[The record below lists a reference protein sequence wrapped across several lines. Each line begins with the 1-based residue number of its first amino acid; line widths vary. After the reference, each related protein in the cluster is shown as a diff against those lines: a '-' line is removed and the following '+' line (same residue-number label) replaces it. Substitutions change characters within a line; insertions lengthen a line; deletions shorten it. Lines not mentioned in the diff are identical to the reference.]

1 MGLDELNR
9 QLDQVAQV
17 PVLLVASDFDG
28 TIAPIVSD
36 PAQAEANRES
46 LVALRNLA
54 QMPQTYVAIVSG
66 RALADLAAR
75 TPEAQDIRLVGSHGS
90 EFEAGSTEP
99 LSAEARQLLDR
110 LTSALRRIAEM
121 DPGFLVEEK
130 PAGLAFH
137 YRNADEQAAAAA
149 IEALLRGPAK
159 YSGVYVRHG
168 KNVIEL
174 SVVATDKGTA
184 LRRIR
189 QRLRASA
196 VLFVGDDVTDEDAFA
211 VLTGPDVG
219 IKVGSGETLARYRVS
234 NTTEIARLLAQ
245 VAERRADWLAGSHA
259 VPIDQRVLANLLRLN
274 LARAARPND

>member
-1 MGLDELNR
+1 MCLDELNR
-9 QLDQVAQV
+9 QLDQIAQV

-28 TIAPIVSD
+28 TIAPILSD

-54 QMPQTYVAIVSG
+54 QMPQTHVAIVSG
-66 RALADLAAR
+66 RALADLASR
-75 TPEAQDIRLVGSHGS
+75 TREAEDIHLVGSHGS
-90 EFEAGSTEP
+90 EFEAGFAEP
-99 LSAEARQLLDR
+99 LAPRTRELLDR
-110 LTSALRRIAEM
+110 LTSELRRIAAT
-121 DPGFLVEEK
+121 DPGFFVEEK
-130 PAGLAFH
+130 PAALAFH

-149 IEALLRGPAK
+149 IKIIFRGPAK
-159 YSGVYVRHG
+159 YSGVHVRHG
-168 KNVIEL
+168 KKVIEL

-189 QRLRASA
+189 QRLGASA

-219 IKVGSGETLARYRVS
+219 IKVGAGETLARYRVS
-234 NTTEIARLLAQ
+234 NTTEIVRLLVR

-259 VPIDQRVLANLLRLN
+259 VPVEQHTLLS
-274 LARAARPND
+274 D